1 MGNLCLGIGE
11 PSTNFD
17 YVGDDAFA
25 QIANLCGML
34 R

>member
-1 MGNLCLGIGE
+1 MGNVCLGIGE

-17 YVGDDAFA
+17 YVGDDALA
-25 QIANLCGML
+25 QMANLRRML